1 MGWKNI
7 SHYFIFREI
16 KIIILLSNNMEK
28 LHASEIEEEEEVEEE
43 EVEESTEDAEEEGA
57 EEGDGGDEGGE
68 DEEGGDD
75 DEDDDD
81 DDEEEEEEDEEEPVD
96 PLDTLRERCAS
107 SIKCQKAM
115 ARFEEC
121 ESRVKSKSN
130 TEEKCTEEI
139 LDFFHCQ
146 DYCMAKDLF
155 NQLK

>member
-16 KIIILLSNNMEK
+16 KIIILLINNMEK

-43 EVEESTEDAEEEGA
+43 EVEESTEDAEEEG
-57 EEGDGGDEGGE
+57 DGGDEGGE

-81 DDEEEEEEDEEEPVD
+81 DDEEEEEEEDEEEPVD

>member
-16 KIIILLSNNMEK
+16 KIIILFSNNMEK

-43 EVEESTEDAEEEGA
+43 EVDVSTEDAEEEGA
-57 EEGDGGDEGGE
+57 EEGEGGDEGGE
-68 DEEGGDD
+68 DEEGGED

>member
-1 MGWKNI
+1 MG
-7 SHYFIFREI
+7 IFREI

-68 DEEGGDD
+68 EEEGGDD

-81 DDEEEEEEDEEEPVD
+81 DDEEDEEEPVD

>member
-1 MGWKNI
+1 MAFCFW
-7 SHYFIFREI
+7 FI
-16 KIIILLSNNMEK
+16 
-28 LHASEIEEEEEVEEE
+28 
-43 EVEESTEDAEEEGA
+43 DAEEEGA
-57 EEGDGGDEGGE
+57 EEGEGGDEGGE
-68 DEEGGDD
+68 EEEGGDD

-81 DDEEEEEEDEEEPVD
+81 DDEEEEEEEDEEEPVD

-155 NQLK
+155 NQLKWWGNLILYIARATLCHAINLLGYFYVIRTNTYCK

>member
-1 MGWKNI
+1 MG
-7 SHYFIFREI
+7 IFREI
-16 KIIILLSNNMEK
+16 KIIILLSNIMEK

-57 EEGDGGDEGGE
+57 EEGDGGDDGG
-68 DEEGGDD
+68 
-75 DEDDDD
+75 
-81 DDEEEEEEDEEEPVD
+81 EEDEEEPVD